1 MKKSKNTTMSPK
13 KLIAITGGIGSGK
26 SVVSRILCTMGYE
39 VYDCDLQAKRLMH
52 SSPIIRQKL
61 TAQFGEDIYTANG
74 TINKPLLSSIIFNDP
89 KALATVNSIVHPV
102 VKDDII
108 NWHNSRKEGISF
120 VETAIL
126 VEAGMQT
133 MVDEV
138 WNVTAPVE
146 TRIARVMSRNA
157 TTRDKVIERIN
168 SQSTSMSDVQVP
180 VKTIVN
186 DGNTAVLPQIIT
198 LLSNL

>member
-1 MKKSKNTTMSPK
+1 MPTRR
-13 KLIAITGGIGSGK
+13 LIAITGGIGSGK
-26 SVVSRILCTMGYE
+26 SVVSRVLRTMGYE
-39 VYDCDLQAKRLMH
+39 VYDCDLHAKRLML

-61 TAQFGEDIYTANG
+61 TAQFGEDIYTAKG
-74 TINKPLLSSIIFNDP
+74 TINKPLLSNIIFNDT
-89 KALATVNSIVHPV
+89 KALAIVNSIVHPV

-108 NWHNSRKEGISF
+108 SWHNSRQGANNF

-133 MVDEV
+133 MIDEV

-157 TTRDKVIERIN
+157 TTRDKVMERIN
-168 SQSTSMSDVQVP
+168 SQSTSMSKVHVP
-180 VKTIVN
+180 VKNIVN
-186 DGNTAVLPQIIT
+186 DGDTAILPQIIT
-198 LLSNL
+198 LLSRL